1 MSEHYEKHAEQVADA
16 FLDMLDDQVRAGIS
30 AEHRAELAMLVEA
43 AISTA
48 VLEQLEHAAD
58 EVAALSDRLR
68 RNAER
73 YNRAS
78 A

>member
-1 MSEHYEKHAEQVADA
+1 MSAHYEKHAEQLADT
-16 FLDMLDDQVRAGIS
+16 FLGLLDESVRAGIS
-30 AEHRAELAMLVEA
+30 EGHRAELAMLVEA

-48 VLEQLEHAAD
+48 VLEQLENAAN

-68 RNAER
+68 RRAEH
-73 YNRAS
+73 YDKAP